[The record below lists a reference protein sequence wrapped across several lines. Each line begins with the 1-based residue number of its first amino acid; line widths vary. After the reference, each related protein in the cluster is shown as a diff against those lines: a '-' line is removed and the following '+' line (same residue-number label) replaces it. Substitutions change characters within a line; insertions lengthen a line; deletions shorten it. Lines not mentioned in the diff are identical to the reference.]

1 MVKRNKVV
9 YDSNKRNVNND
20 NNNSS
25 EQINDVDIDFA
36 ITQVKQL
43 AENEKNLQATYYHTL
58 PSKESEI
65 SVICCWSSRTTQS
78 QHGRKEAISSSVAP
92 YYLELRNQKRL
103 RKG

>member
-43 AENEKNLQATYYHTL
+43 AENEKNFQATYL
-58 PSKESEI
+58 PHFTI
-65 SVICCWSSRTTQS
+65 
-78 QHGRKEAISSSVAP
+78 
-92 YYLELRNQKRL
+92 KRI
-103 RKG
+103 

>member
-9 YDSNKRNVNND
+9 YDSSKRNVNND

-43 AENEKNLQATYYHTL
+43 AENEKNL
-58 PSKESEI
+58 
-65 SVICCWSSRTTQS
+65 
-78 QHGRKEAISSSVAP
+78 
-92 YYLELRNQKRL
+92 
-103 RKG
+103 